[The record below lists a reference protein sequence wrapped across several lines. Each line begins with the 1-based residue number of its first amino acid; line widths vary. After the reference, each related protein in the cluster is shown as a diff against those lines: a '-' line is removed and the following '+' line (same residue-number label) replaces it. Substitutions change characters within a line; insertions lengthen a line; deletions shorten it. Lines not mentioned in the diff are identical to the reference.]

1 MPGHIFAS
9 TCGRLDCSSFCFSL
23 LFSHLYRHSRLI
35 CLKWLPLSHILHWQ
49 ISSHW
54 VANTRWILAVT
65 LSRLSSYLSLCI
77 CKNCFSYG
85 VFGFSSL
92 LLAFR
97 NDERV
102 FFAFRLVGRSMHCP
116 SSFFFSPPHFSF
128 ILFSFSFVLS
138 LLLSSSHSGDIYLLV
153 AIMARAVRL
162 YLACLGQPC
171 LHQFLGPFWKLI

>member
-85 VFGFSSL
+85 MFGFSSL

-116 SSFFFSPPHFSF
+116 SSFFFLPHTSL
-128 ILFSFSFVLS
+128 LFSFPFPLSFPFFYLPPTLVIYISWLQSWQEQFDFIWRALVNRVYISFLS
-138 LLLSSSHSGDIYLLV
+138 GFGS
-153 AIMARAVRL
+153 
-162 YLACLGQPC
+162 
-171 LHQFLGPFWKLI
+171 